1 MGADVSFAPSNE
13 VRREMHGLIVEVVVP
28 ADAVT
33 LLPDPDSG
41 EGKGRLRLWLLAVD
55 EDKGTRT
62 TVRQT
67 GARVGAGGV
76 PSIAG
81 AYRFEVDV
89 TIPEGTYTVA
99 AGVRDET
106 TGVMSLVR
114 KDVAVPLAPP
124 E

>member
-1 MGADVSFAPSNE
+1 MRDTDLYGQILGIESPWE
-13 VRREMHGLIVEVVVP
+13 V
-28 ADAVT
+28 T
-33 LLPDPDSG
+33 
-41 EGKGRLRLWLLAVD
+41 
-55 EDKGTRT
+55 
-62 TVRQT
+62 
-67 GARVGAGGV
+67 GGV